1 MANAI
6 SMRSAQG
13 MAVLLASC
21 MWLTACATSSAM
33 RDDETIR
40 IATED
45 ASVVLK
51 VSGDADGDGDA
62 DVLIVIDR
70 DRDQADHPRG
80 LMIFLRGPDGSLT
93 EALESPEAILCGTC
107 GGMMGDPLQGL
118 IVEKGELTLLF
129 EGGSRELWSSE
140 YGFAY
145 VPEHE
150 RWRLVRIVH
159 HGLDRLEGTFAE
171 RKETVPGADNVY
183 LERFNP
189 AGYPADP
196 IP

>member
-6 SMRSAQG
+6 SKRPAQRVT
-13 MAVLLASC
+13 ALLASC

-33 RDDETIR
+33 REDNTIR
-40 IATED
+40 LATEG
-45 ASVVLK
+45 ASAVLK
-51 VSGDADGDGDA
+51 VSGDADGDGDT
-62 DVLIVIDR
+62 DVLVVIDQE
-70 DRDQADHPRG
+70 RDQADHPRG
-80 LMIFLRGPDGSLT
+80 LLIFLRGSDGSLT
-93 EALESPEAILCGTC
+93 EALESPEAILCSTC

-140 YGFAY
+140 YSFAY
-145 VPEHE
+145 VPEHK
-150 RWRLVRIVH
+150 RWRLVRISH
-159 HGLDRLEGTFAE
+159 YGLDRLEGTFAE
-171 RKETVPGADNVY
+171 RKQTLPSAEIVH

-189 AGYPADP
+189 ADYPADP

>member
-6 SMRSAQG
+6 SMSLARRLAF
-13 MAVLLASC
+13 LLASC
-21 MWLTACATSSAM
+21 MWLTACTTSSAM
-33 RDDETIR
+33 RDDDTIGL
-40 IATED
+40 ATEG
-45 ASVVLK
+45 ASVVMK

-62 DVLIVIDR
+62 DVLVVIER
-70 DRDQADHPRG
+70 ERDQANHPRG
-80 LMIFLRGPDGSLT
+80 LLIFLRSRDGSLT
-93 EALESPEAILCGTC
+93 EALESPEAILCSAC

-118 IVEKGELTLLF
+118 TVEKGELTLHF

-145 VPEHE
+145 MPEHK

-159 HGLDRLEGTFAE
+159 YGLDRLEGTFAE
-171 RKETVPGADNVY
+171 RRQTLPATDTVH

-189 AGYPADP
+189 SDYPADP